1 MAKNYY
7 DLRDALFSSSEYLA
21 DVLAR
26 CACIESNFYHDG
38 NSLHIKNEL
47 GNAIVRTYQAILKY
61 AAEVWT
67 AQNPSTGK
75 QVLNV
80 VTTITEQPLTDLKS
94 SVVEQQQYLHQ
105 WVEIGQ
111 YIERRDDARNMLAS
125 LQNLMDESVLSK
137 LPSLDD
143 AAFDSYVD
151 QDQSECLEGT
161 RADLLQEVENW
172 GSSPNSQCIFWL
184 NGMAGTG
191 KSTISRTVSARF
203 RDKGMLGASFFLK
216 RGGGD
221 RGNAKQLF
229 TTITR
234 QLVTRVPQM
243 MPSIKRAVD
252 NDPGIAAKSLNEQFK
267 KLILQPL
274 LDLEQSD
281 QRMSPIVVVIDA
293 LDECE
298 RESDIR
304 IIIQLLP
311 RVAEAKLIGL
321 RFFLTSR
328 PEWPTK
334 LGFRKVDN
342 KDHRDLVLHEIP
354 KPIIEHDITLFLR
367 HKFATIREDRLIP
380 PSWPGDDKIQTLAE
394 ISFPLFIFAA
404 TVCRF
409 VEDLAWSPEE
419 RLEDFLRDPA
429 TTSASD
435 MDRTYLPILNQ
446 LTADKS
452 QVDLEKL
459 QQELQDIIG
468 AIILL
473 ATPLS
478 VIALSKL
485 INIRQRVIRNRLES
499 FNSVLSVPSDPDV
512 PVQVLHL
519 SFRDF
524 LVNTT
529 SDFHVDEASTHRKI
543 GAQCLRIMNEF
554 LRHNLCELPSYGVE
568 RTDIQSETIDQC
580 LPEELK
586 YSCRY
591 WAYHLE
597 QGRGHIIGTDDILL
611 FLERHILHWF
621 EAMSLMGILS
631 ESIGT
636 LNTLQTAL
644 KVSISSTTARYAAT
658 NTDYLGQ
665 GNPRIV

>member
-1 MAKNYY
+1 M
-7 DLRDALFSSSEYLA
+7 A

-26 CACIESNFYHDG
+26 CACIENNFYHG
-38 NSLHIKNEL
+38 EHSHIKYEL
-47 GNAIVRTYQAILKY
+47 GNAIVRTYRAILKY

-67 AQNPSTGK
+67 AQNPSAGK

-80 VTTITEQPLTDLKS
+80 VTTITDQPLTNLKS
-94 SVVEQQQYLHQ
+94 CVVEQQQYLHQ

-111 YIERRDDARNMLAS
+111 YLERRDDARNMLAS

-151 QDQSECLEGT
+151 QDKSECLDGT
-161 RADLLQEVENW
+161 RADLLQEVEDW
-172 GSSPNSQCIFWL
+172 GGSPNSQCIFWL

-203 RDKGMLGASFFLK
+203 REKGMLGASFFLK

-234 QLVTRVPQM
+234 QLVTRVPRM

-274 LDLEQSD
+274 LDLEQSTR
-281 QRMSPIVVVIDA
+281 QMSPIVVVIDA

-298 RESDIR
+298 RESGIR
-304 IIIQLLP
+304 IILQLLP
-311 RVAEAKLIGL
+311 QVAEAKSIGL

-328 PEWPTK
+328 PELPTK
-334 LGFRKVDN
+334 LEFRKVDN
-342 KDHRDLVLHEIP
+342 KDRRDLVLHEIP
-354 KPIIEHDITLFLR
+354 KPIIEHDITLFLK

-380 PSWPGDDKIQTLAE
+380 PNWPGDDKIQALVE
-394 ISFPLFIFAA
+394 ISIPLFIFAA

-429 TTSASD
+429 TTSASE

-446 LTADKS
+446 LTVGRS
-452 QVDLEKL
+452 QTESKRLL
-459 QQELQDIIG
+459 QEFQNIIG

-478 VIALSKL
+478 VTALTNL
-485 INIRQRVIRNRLES
+485 INIQQGVIRNRLES

-512 PVQVLHL
+512 PVRILHL

-529 SDFHVDEASTHRKI
+529 SDFHIDEGGTHRKI
-543 GAQCLRIMNEF
+543 GAQCLRIMNGF
-554 LRHNLCELPSYGVE
+554 LRHNLCELPSYGIE
-568 RTDIQSETIDQC
+568 RTDIESETIDQC

-597 QGRGHIIGTDDILL
+597 QGRDHITGTDDILL
-611 FLERHILHWF
+611 FLERHVLHWF

-631 ESIGT
+631 ESIGI
-636 LNTLQTAL
+636 LNTLQSAI
-644 KVSISSTTARYAAT
+644 KVNVNYAAARYAVT
-658 NTDYLGQ
+658 NTALLGQ
-665 GNPRIV
+665 GNPRNIRLST

>member
-1 MAKNYY
+1 M
-7 DLRDALFSSSEYLA
+7 A

-26 CACIESNFYHDG
+26 CACIENNLYHDEH
-38 NSLHIKNEL
+38 SHIKYEL
-47 GNAIVRTYQAILKY
+47 GNAIVRTYRAILKY

-67 AQNPSTGK
+67 AQNPSAGK

-80 VTTITEQPLTDLKS
+80 VTTITDQPLTNLKS
-94 SVVEQQQYLHQ
+94 CVVEQQQYLHQ

-111 YIERRDDARNMLAS
+111 YLERRDDARNMLAS

-151 QDQSECLEGT
+151 QDKSECLDGT
-161 RADLLQEVENW
+161 RTDLLQEVEDW
-172 GSSPNSQCIFWL
+172 GGSPNSQCIFWL

-203 RDKGMLGASFFLK
+203 REKGMLGASFFLK

-234 QLVTRVPQM
+234 QLVTRVPRM

-274 LDLEQSD
+274 LDLEQSTR
-281 QRMSPIVVVIDA
+281 QMSPIVVVIDA

-304 IIIQLLP
+304 IILQLLP
-311 RVAEAKLIGL
+311 QVAEAKSIGL

-328 PEWPTK
+328 PELPTK
-334 LGFRKVDN
+334 LEFRKVDN
-342 KDHRDLVLHEIP
+342 KDRRDLVLHEIP
-354 KPIIEHDITLFLR
+354 KPIIEHDITLFLK

-380 PSWPGDDKIQTLAE
+380 PNWPGDDKIQALVE
-394 ISFPLFIFAA
+394 ISIPLFIFAA

-429 TTSASD
+429 TTSASE

-446 LTADKS
+446 LTSGRS
-452 QVDLEKL
+452 QTESKRLL
-459 QQELQDIIG
+459 QEFQNIIG

-478 VIALSKL
+478 VTALTNL
-485 INIRQRVIRNRLES
+485 INIQQGVIRNRLES

-512 PVQVLHL
+512 PVRILHL

-529 SDFHVDEASTHRKI
+529 SDFHVDEGGTHRKI

-554 LRHNLCELPSYGVE
+554 LRHNLCELPSYGIE
-568 RTDIQSETIDQC
+568 RTGIESETIDQY

-597 QGRGHIIGTDDILL
+597 QGRDHITGIDDILL
-611 FLERHILHWF
+611 FLERHVLHWF
-621 EAMSLMGILS
+621 EAMSLLGILS
-631 ESIGT
+631 ESIGI
-636 LNTLQTAL
+636 LNTLQSAI
-644 KVSISSTTARYAAT
+644 KVNISYIKARYAVT
-658 NTDYLGQ
+658 NTALLGQ
-665 GNPRIV
+665 ENPRSIRLSA

>member
-1 MAKNYY
+1 M
-7 DLRDALFSSSEYLA
+7 A

-26 CACIESNFYHDG
+26 CACIENNFYHG
-38 NSLHIKNEL
+38 EHSHIKYEL
-47 GNAIVRTYQAILKY
+47 GNAIVRTYRAILKY

-67 AQNPSTGK
+67 AQNPSAGK

-80 VTTITEQPLTDLKS
+80 VTTITEQPLTNLKS
-94 SVVEQQQYLHQ
+94 CVVEQQQYLHQ

-111 YIERRDDARNMLAS
+111 YLERRDDARNMLAS

-151 QDQSECLEGT
+151 QDKSECLDGT
-161 RADLLQEVENW
+161 RADLLQEVEDW
-172 GSSPNSQCIFWL
+172 GGSPNSQCIFWL

-203 RDKGMLGASFFLK
+203 REKGMLGASFFLK

-234 QLVTRVPQM
+234 QLVTRVPRM

-274 LDLEQSD
+274 LDLEQSTR
-281 QRMSPIVVVIDA
+281 QMLPIVVVIDA

-304 IIIQLLP
+304 IILQLLP
-311 RVAEAKLIGL
+311 QVAEAKSIGL

-328 PEWPTK
+328 PELPTK

-342 KDHRDLVLHEIP
+342 KDRRDLVLHEIP
-354 KPIIEHDITLFLR
+354 KPIIEHDITLFLK

-380 PSWPGDDKIQTLAE
+380 PNWPGDDKIQALVE
-394 ISFPLFIFAA
+394 ISIPLFIFAA

-429 TTSASD
+429 TTSASE

-446 LTADKS
+446 LTSGRS
-452 QVDLEKL
+452 QTESKRLL
-459 QQELQDIIG
+459 QEFQNIIG

-478 VIALSKL
+478 VTALTNL
-485 INIRQRVIRNRLES
+485 INIQQGVIRNRLES

-512 PVQVLHL
+512 PVRILHL

-529 SDFHVDEASTHRKI
+529 SDFHVDEGGTHRKI

-554 LRHNLCELPSYGVE
+554 LRHNLCELPSYGIE
-568 RTDIQSETIDQC
+568 RTGIESETIDQY

-597 QGRGHIIGTDDILL
+597 QGRDHITGIDDILL
-611 FLERHILHWF
+611 FLERHVLHWF
-621 EAMSLMGILS
+621 EAMSLLGILS
-631 ESIGT
+631 ESIGI
-636 LNTLQTAL
+636 LNTLQSAI
-644 KVSISSTTARYAAT
+644 KVNISYIKARYAVT
-658 NTDYLGQ
+658 NTALLGQ
-665 GNPRIV
+665 ENPRSIRLSA

>member
-1 MAKNYY
+1 M
-7 DLRDALFSSSEYLA
+7 A

-26 CACIESNFYHDG
+26 CACIENNFYHG
-38 NSLHIKNEL
+38 EHSHIKYEL
-47 GNAIVRTYQAILKY
+47 GNAIVRTYRAILKY

-67 AQNPSTGK
+67 AQNPSAGK

-80 VTTITEQPLTDLKS
+80 VTTITDQPLTNLKS
-94 SVVEQQQYLHQ
+94 CVVEQQQYLHQ

-111 YIERRDDARNMLAS
+111 YLERRDDARNMLAS

-151 QDQSECLEGT
+151 QDKSECFDGT
-161 RADLLQEVENW
+161 RADLLQEVEDW
-172 GSSPNSQCIFWL
+172 GSSPHSQCIFWL

-203 RDKGMLGASFFLK
+203 REKGMLGASFFLK

-234 QLVTRVPQM
+234 QLVTRVPRM

-274 LDLEQSD
+274 LDLEQSTR
-281 QRMSPIVVVIDA
+281 QMLPIVVVIDA

-304 IIIQLLP
+304 IILQLLP
-311 RVAEAKLIGL
+311 QVAEAKSIGL

-328 PEWPTK
+328 PELPTK
-334 LGFRKVDN
+334 LEFRKVDN
-342 KDHRDLVLHEIP
+342 KDRRDLVLHEIP
-354 KPIIEHDITLFLR
+354 KPIIEHDITLFLK

-380 PSWPGDDKIQTLAE
+380 PNWPGDDKIQALVE
-394 ISFPLFIFAA
+394 ISIPLFIFAA

-429 TTSASD
+429 TTSASE

-446 LTADKS
+446 LTSGRS
-452 QVDLEKL
+452 QTESKRLL
-459 QQELQDIIG
+459 QEFQNIIG

-478 VIALSKL
+478 VTALTNL
-485 INIRQRVIRNRLES
+485 INIQQGVIRNRLES

-512 PVQVLHL
+512 PVRILHL

-529 SDFHVDEASTHRKI
+529 SDFHVDEGGTHRKI

-554 LRHNLCELPSYGVE
+554 LRHNLCELPSYGIE
-568 RTDIQSETIDQC
+568 RTGIESETIDQY

-597 QGRGHIIGTDDILL
+597 QGRDHITGIDDILL
-611 FLERHILHWF
+611 FLERHVLHWF
-621 EAMSLMGILS
+621 EAMSLLGILS
-631 ESIGT
+631 ESIGI
-636 LNTLQTAL
+636 LNTLQSAI
-644 KVSISSTTARYAAT
+644 KVNISYIKARYAVT
-658 NTDYLGQ
+658 NTALLGQ
-665 GNPRIV
+665 ENPRSIRLSA

>member
-26 CACIESNFYHDG
+26 CACIENNFYR
-38 NSLHIKNEL
+38 NERSHIKCEL
-47 GNAIVRTYQAILKY
+47 ESAIVLTYRAILQY

-67 AQNPSTGK
+67 AQNPSAGK
-75 QVLNV
+75 KVLNV
-80 VTTITEQPLTDLKS
+80 VIAITDQPLTDLKS
-94 SVVEQQQYLHQ
+94 CVGEQQQYLHQ

-111 YIERRDDARNMLAS
+111 YLERRDDARNMLAS

-143 AAFDSYVD
+143 AAFDSYAD
-151 QDQSECLEGT
+151 QDESECLAGT
-161 RADLLQEVENW
+161 RADILEEVGDW
-172 GSSPNSQCIFWL
+172 GSSPDSQCIFWL

-234 QLVTRVPQM
+234 QLVTRVPRM

-274 LDLEQSD
+274 LDLEQST
-281 QRMSPIVVVIDA
+281 QQMYPIVVVIDA

-298 RESDIR
+298 RESDI
-304 IIIQLLP
+304 ILQLLP
-311 RVAEAKLIGL
+311 QAAEVKSISL

-328 PEWPTK
+328 PELSTK
-334 LGFRKVDN
+334 LGFRKVSS
-342 KDHRDLVLHEIP
+342 KDRRDLVLDGIP
-354 KPIIEHDITLFLR
+354 RPLIEHDITLFLK
-367 HKFATIREDRLIP
+367 HKFATIREDRLV
-380 PSWPGDDKIQTLAE
+380 STNWPGDDRIQTLVKMS
-394 ISFPLFIFAA
+394 IPSFIFAA

-419 RLEDFLRDPA
+419 RLEDFLKDPA
-429 TTSASD
+429 TTSAYE
-435 MDRTYLPILNQ
+435 MDRTYLPILNK
-446 LTADKS
+446 LTAGRS
-452 QVDLEKL
+452 QMDSKKL
-459 QQELQDIIG
+459 LQEFQNIIG
-468 AIILL
+468 VIILL

-478 VIALSKL
+478 VTALSNL
-485 INIRQRVIRNRLES
+485 INIGQGVIRNRLES
-499 FNSVLSVPSDPDV
+499 LNSVLSVPSNPDV
-512 PVQVLHL
+512 PVRILHL

-529 SDFHVDEASTHRKI
+529 SDFHVDEGGTHRTI
-543 GAQCLRIMNEF
+543 VTQCLRIMNGL
-554 LRHNLCELPSYGVE
+554 LRHNLCRLPSYGIE
-568 RTDIQSETIDQC
+568 RTDIESRTINQY

-597 QGRGHIIGTDDILL
+597 QGRDHITGTDDVLL
-611 FLERHILHWF
+611 FLESHILHWF

-636 LNTLQTAL
+636 LNTLQSAL
-644 KVSISSTTARYAAT
+644 KVCISSTTAAYTVT
-658 NTDYLGQ
+658 NNDYLGQ
-665 GNPRIV
+665 GNPQDI

>member
-1 MAKNYY
+1 M
-7 DLRDALFSSSEYLA
+7 
-21 DVLAR
+21 
-26 CACIESNFYHDG
+26 
-38 NSLHIKNEL
+38 
-47 GNAIVRTYQAILKY
+47 
-61 AAEVWT
+61 
-67 AQNPSTGK
+67 
-75 QVLNV
+75 LNV
-80 VTTITEQPLTDLKS
+80 VTTITDQPLTNLKS
-94 SVVEQQQYLHQ
+94 CVVEQQQYLHQ

-111 YIERRDDARNMLAS
+111 YLERRDDARNMLAS

-151 QDQSECLEGT
+151 QDKSECLDGT
-161 RADLLQEVENW
+161 RADLLQEVEDW
-172 GSSPNSQCIFWL
+172 GGSPNSQCIFWL

-203 RDKGMLGASFFLK
+203 REKGMLGASFFLK

-234 QLVTRVPQM
+234 QLVTRVPRM

-274 LDLEQSD
+274 LDLEQSTR
-281 QRMSPIVVVIDA
+281 QMLPIVVVIDA

-304 IIIQLLP
+304 IILQLLP
-311 RVAEAKLIGL
+311 QVAEAKSIGL

-328 PEWPTK
+328 PELPTK

-342 KDHRDLVLHEIP
+342 KDRRDLVLHEIP
-354 KPIIEHDITLFLR
+354 KPIIEHDITLFLK

-380 PSWPGDDKIQTLAE
+380 PNWPGDDKIQALVE
-394 ISFPLFIFAA
+394 ISIPLFIFAA

-419 RLEDFLRDPA
+419 RLEDFLKDPA
-429 TTSASD
+429 TTSASE

-446 LTADKS
+446 LTSGRS
-452 QVDLEKL
+452 QTESKRLL
-459 QQELQDIIG
+459 QEFQNIIG

-478 VIALSKL
+478 VTALTNL
-485 INIRQRVIRNRLES
+485 INIQQGVIRNRLES

-512 PVQVLHL
+512 PVRILHL

-529 SDFHVDEASTHRKI
+529 SDFHVDEGGTHRKI

-554 LRHNLCELPSYGVE
+554 LRHNLCELPSYGIE
-568 RTDIQSETIDQC
+568 RTGIESETIDQY

-597 QGRGHIIGTDDILL
+597 QGRDHITGIDDILL
-611 FLERHILHWF
+611 FLERHVLHWF
-621 EAMSLMGILS
+621 EAMSLLGILS
-631 ESIGT
+631 ESIGI
-636 LNTLQTAL
+636 LNTLQSAI
-644 KVSISSTTARYAAT
+644 KVNISYIKARYAVT
-658 NTDYLGQ
+658 NTALLGQ
-665 GNPRIV
+665 ENPRSIRLSA

>member
-26 CACIESNFYHDG
+26 CACIENKFYR
-38 NSLHIKNEL
+38 NERSHIKSEL
-47 GNAIVRTYQAILKY
+47 ENAIVRTYRAILQY

-75 QVLNV
+75 KVLNV
-80 VTTITEQPLTDLKS
+80 VIAITDQPLTDLKS
-94 SVVEQQQYLHQ
+94 CVGEQQQYLHQ

-111 YIERRDDARNMLAS
+111 YLERRDDARNMLAS

-137 LPSLDD
+137 LPSVDD
-143 AAFDSYVD
+143 AAFDSYAD
-151 QDQSECLEGT
+151 QDESECLAGT
-161 RADLLQEVENW
+161 RADILEEVGDW

-191 KSTISRTVSARF
+191 KSTISRTASARF

-221 RGNAKQLF
+221 RGNAKKLF
-229 TTITR
+229 TTITK
-234 QLVTRVPQM
+234 QLVTRVPRM

-252 NDPGIAAKSLNEQFK
+252 NDPRIAAKSLNEQFK

-274 LDLEQSD
+274 LDLEQSTR
-281 QRMSPIVVVIDA
+281 QMYPIVVVIDA

-298 RESDIR
+298 RGSDVIL
-304 IIIQLLP
+304 QLLP
-311 RVAEAKLIGL
+311 QVAEVKSISL

-328 PEWPTK
+328 PEFSTK
-334 LGFRKVDN
+334 LGFRKVSS
-342 KDHRDLVLHEIP
+342 KDRRDLVLDEIP
-354 KPIIEHDITLFLR
+354 RPIIEHDISLFLK

-380 PSWPGDDKIQTLAE
+380 PSWPGDDRIQALVE
-394 ISFPLFIFAA
+394 ISIPLFIFAA

-409 VEDLAWSPEE
+409 VEDLAWPPED

-429 TTSASD
+429 TTSASE

-446 LTADKS
+446 LTAGRS
-452 QVDLEKL
+452 QTESKRLL
-459 QQELQDIIG
+459 QEFQDIIG
-468 AIILL
+468 AIVLL

-478 VIALSKL
+478 VTALSNL
-485 INIRQRVIRNRLES
+485 ISIEQGVIMNRLES
-499 FNSVLSVPSDPDV
+499 FNSVLSVPSHPDV
-512 PVQVLHL
+512 PVRILHL

-529 SDFHVDEASTHRKI
+529 SDFHVDEGGTHRKI
-543 GAQCLRIMNEF
+543 SAQCLRIMNEF
-554 LRHNLCELPSYGVE
+554 LRHNLCELPSYGIE
-568 RTDIQSETIDQC
+568 RTDVQNETIDQC
-580 LPEELK
+580 LPGELK

-597 QGRGHIIGTDDILL
+597 QGRDHITGTDDILL

-631 ESIGT
+631 ESISI
-636 LNTLQTAL
+636 LNTLQLAIKVNVNYATA
-644 KVSISSTTARYAAT
+644 
-658 NTDYLGQ
+658 NTQQLLTPHYLGQ
-665 GNPRIV
+665 GNH